1 MVEVIPAAG
10 LEYPHPGAIVK
21 SSIVNIKQQLV
32 FIKIL
37 RGAWP
42 RSHPQGWLS
51 PWQNSRQTEGWEC
64 QRDVMFS
71 SKLVRSFRESI
82 FANSVV
88 VNPAE
93 GRVRDHSPAVSE
105 SLIVHPDKPIV
116 RMLNRVTRESS
127 PGTPA
132 LRVTQN
138 SQQGELSCLLD
149 LLNLSPRWKRKKSS

>member
-1 MVEVIPAAG
+1 
-10 LEYPHPGAIVK
+10 
-21 SSIVNIKQQLV
+21 
-32 FIKIL
+32 
-37 RGAWP
+37 
-42 RSHPQGWLS
+42 
-51 PWQNSRQTEGWEC
+51 
-64 QRDVMFS
+64 MFS

-93 GRVRDHSPAVSE
+93 GRVRDHSSAVPE

-138 SQQGELSCLLD
+138 SQKGELSCLLD
-149 LLNLSPRWKRKKSS
+149 LLNLSPKWKRKKSSSR